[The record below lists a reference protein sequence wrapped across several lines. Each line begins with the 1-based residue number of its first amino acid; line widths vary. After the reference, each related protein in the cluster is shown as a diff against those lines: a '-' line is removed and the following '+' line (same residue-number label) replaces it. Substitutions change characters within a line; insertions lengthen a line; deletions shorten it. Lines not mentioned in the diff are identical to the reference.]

1 LLSAILAVL
10 FTWAGL
16 TAAYYIPYPAGFFI
30 TSFAFGAYLLAR
42 LTSYG
47 IGQKMGRTAAAKI
60 A

>member
-16 TAAYYIPYPAGFFI
+16 TAAYYIPYPVGFFI

-42 LTSYG
+42 LASYG
-47 IGQKMGRTAAAKI
+47 IGRNAGRLAEARR
-60 A
+60 